1 MKNGARKNATSFERS
16 KFANYYSFPR
26 DKGYALVVVVARR
39 QFSHAW
45 EKPFRDRIDGKKR
58 TILFLILPF
67 LPFFFF
73 FGKNE
78 ERKKH
83 GVNDSRGETKLV
95 ETVSYY
101 LFTEE
106 DVARHSFSR
115 VSFTAGRENNRR
127 GLLKL
132 AL

>member
-1 MKNGARKNATSFERS
+1 MEKRER
-16 KFANYYSFPR
+16 FYF
-26 DKGYALVVVVARR
+26 
-39 QFSHAW
+39 
-45 EKPFRDRIDGKKR
+45 
-58 TILFLILPF
+58 LFF
-67 LPFFFF
+67 LFFHFFFF

>member
-16 KFANYYSFPR
+16 KFANYYSFSR

-39 QFSHAW
+39 QFSHAR

-73 FGKNE
+73 FL
-78 ERKKH
+78 ERTK
-83 GVNDSRGETKLV
+83 RGRNMESTIRAAKQ
-95 ETVSYY
+95 
-101 LFTEE
+101 
-106 DVARHSFSR
+106 
-115 VSFTAGRENNRR
+115 NW
-127 GLLKL
+127 LKL
-132 AL
+132 FLIICLRKRMSRAILSAEFLSQPGEKTIAAVS